1 MLFDVFF
8 LLFWCVLWLIGGLLT
23 HLLFAWRVLC
33 LIGRFFIFFGVCV
46 VIFMVRWLFADAFG
60 VCLQKKSRDIPQ
72 TLKCPVCN
80 NKCKVGHRA
89 GQIIGKLQNE
99 LCARLALSQA
109 GCHDVAVLQ
118 EVCLQE
124 LRRKRADTEQ
134 FEWQADTEQQSV
146 RQRPLCHQGS
156 GTELHPARGPS
167 TS

>member
-1 MLFDVFF
+1 MVGFSF
-8 LLFWCVLWLIGGLLT
+8 
-23 HLLFAWRVLC
+23 
-33 LIGRFFIFFGVCV
+33 FFGVCV

-60 VCLQKKSRDIPQ
+60 VCLQKKSRYIPQ

-80 NKCKVGHRA
+80 NKCKVDHRA

-134 FEWQADTEQQSV
+134 FE
-146 RQRPLCHQGS
+146 
-156 GTELHPARGPS
+156 
-167 TS
+167 